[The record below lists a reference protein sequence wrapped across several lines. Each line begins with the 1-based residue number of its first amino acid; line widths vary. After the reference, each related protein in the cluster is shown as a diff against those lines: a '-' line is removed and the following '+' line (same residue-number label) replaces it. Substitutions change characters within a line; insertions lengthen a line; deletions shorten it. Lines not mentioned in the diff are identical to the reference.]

1 MMRNNNQSFHS
12 TRKPDFANSMIK
24 SLLQTK
30 QQSPKHHR
38 NKAKDNFFSFQAST
52 NGNKTT
58 LFEEEAS
65 EGVLQ
70 LPRNSVMFYAPNKH
84 EPLKFVKAEDLSVE
98 QLNDLILK
106 QIPQNT

>member
-1 MMRNNNQSFHS
+1 
-12 TRKPDFANSMIK
+12 
-24 SLLQTK
+24 
-30 QQSPKHHR
+30 
-38 NKAKDNFFSFQAST
+38 
-52 NGNKTT
+52 